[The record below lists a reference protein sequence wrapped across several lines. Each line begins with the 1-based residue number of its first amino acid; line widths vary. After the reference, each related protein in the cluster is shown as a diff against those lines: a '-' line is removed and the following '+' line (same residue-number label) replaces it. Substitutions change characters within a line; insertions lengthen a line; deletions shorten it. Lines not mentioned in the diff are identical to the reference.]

1 MINDLYAKVAQFE
14 KQLGPLAK
22 LKSQC
27 KNGCSKCCYTDISVF
42 EVEASNIKKWFSALS
57 LDQQEVIKSKWN
69 EPRSE
74 GACIFLRNESCTIY
88 EARPLICRT
97 QGLALKFMA
106 HEEISIDICPL
117 NEEMLDVME
126 EKEVMN
132 LDLLNT
138 ILSQIERADSPNEIR
153 ERVKL
158 NDLQALLI

>member
-1 MINDLYAKVAQFE
+1 MIKDLYAKVAQFE
-14 KQLGPLAK
+14 QQLGPLAK

-42 EVEASNIKKWFSALS
+42 EVEASNIKAWFSALS
-57 LDQQEVIKSKWN
+57 QEEQKKIQAKW
-69 EPRSE
+69 ELPRTE
-74 GACIFLRNESCTIY
+74 GSCIFLRNESCSIY

-106 HEEISIDICPL
+106 HEEVSIDICPL

-126 EKEVMN
+126 DKEVMN

-138 ILSQIERADSPNEIR
+138 ILSQIERADSPDEIR
-153 ERVKL
+153 ERIKL
-158 NDLQALLI
+158 SDLQALLK